1 MGTPHST
8 FNPCTVFSSDIFK
21 LKMKCFAIFF
31 AIIATAAAEAESEP
45 WLGYGYGGYGGLG
58 LGYGGA
64 GLGISGLGLGYGA
77 GIAGGYGYAA
87 PAVAAAALPIA
98 AAAPAAYAVAA
109 PAAAVSTASLRA
121 VPGAPTASQ
130 FRKGDEYGNQAFGYN
145 NPNSARSESGN
156 YNPPVSVSGSY
167 TNKATGATINYI
179 ADEAGFRV
187 VPGRKRRS
195 AGVPGVRYEIKYNP
209 GYAHGYFVIPA
220 LGY

>member
-1 MGTPHST
+1 MGTPLGT
-8 FNPCTVFSSDIFK
+8 FNPCTLFSSDIFK

-77 GIAGGYGYAA
+77 GIAGGYGY
-87 PAVAAAALPIA
+87 
-98 AAAPAAYAVAA
+98 AA

>member
-1 MGTPHST
+1 MGTPLGT
-8 FNPCTVFSSDIFK
+8 FNPCTLFSSDIFK

-98 AAAPAAYAVAA
+98 AAAAYAVAA

-156 YNPPVSVSGSY
+156 YNPPVSVTGSY

>member
-1 MGTPHST
+1 MGTPLGTVNH
-8 FNPCTVFSSDIFK
+8 CTLFSSDIFK

-31 AIIATAAAEAESEP
+31 AIIATAAAEATAEAESEP

-87 PAVAAAALPIA
+87 P
-98 AAAPAAYAVAA
+98 A

>member
-1 MGTPHST
+1 MGTPLGTVNH
-8 FNPCTVFSSDIFK
+8 CTLFSSDIFK

-31 AIIATAAAEAESEP
+31 AIIATAAAEATAEAESEP

-87 PAVAAAALPIA
+87 PAVATAALP
-98 AAAPAAYAVAA
+98 V
-109 PAAAVSTASLRA
+109 AAVSTASLRA

-195 AGVPGVRYEIKYNP
+195 AGVRR
-209 GYAHGYFVIPA
+209 
-220 LGY
+220 

>member
-1 MGTPHST
+1 MGTPLGT
-8 FNPCTVFSSDIFK
+8 FNPCTLFSSDIFK

-77 GIAGGYGYAA
+77 GIAGGY
-87 PAVAAAALPIA
+87 AAAALPIA
-98 AAAPAAYAVAA
+98 AAAPA
-109 PAAAVSTASLRA
+109 ASLRA

-145 NPNSARSESGN
+145 PNSARAESGN
-156 YNPPVSVSGSY
+156 PAAGVVTGSY
-167 TNKATGATINYI
+167 TNKATGTTINYV
-179 ADEAGFRV
+179 ADALGFRV

-195 AGVPGVRYEIKYNP
+195 VPAVRYEIKYNP

>member
-45 WLGYGYGGYGGLG
+45 WLGY
-58 LGYGGA
+58 GYGGA

-187 VPGRKRRS
+187 VPGRKGRS

>member
-1 MGTPHST
+1 MGTPLGT
-8 FNPCTVFSSDIFK
+8 FNPCTLFSSDSFE

-64 GLGISGLGLGYGA
+64 GLGISGLGYGA

-98 AAAPAAYAVAA
+98 AAAPA
-109 PAAAVSTASLRA
+109 ASLRA

>member
-98 AAAPAAYAVAA
+98 TGAPA
-109 PAAAVSTASLRA
+109 
-121 VPGAPTASQ
+121 ASQ

-179 ADEAGFRV
+179 AEEAGFRV

>member
-1 MGTPHST
+1 MG
-8 FNPCTVFSSDIFK
+8 
-21 LKMKCFAIFF
+21 
-31 AIIATAAAEAESEP
+31 IIATAAAEAESEP
-45 WLGYGYGGYGGLG
+45 WLGYGYG
-58 LGYGGA
+58 GYGGA

-87 PAVAAAALPIA
+87 PAVAAAAL
-98 AAAPAAYAVAA
+98 AAYAVAA

-187 VPGRKRRS
+187 VPGRRGDQPASQALDTKS
-195 AGVPGVRYEIKYNP
+195 STTQDMPTVTSSSQPWDIK
-209 GYAHGYFVIPA
+209 
-220 LGY
+220 

>member
-1 MGTPHST
+1 
-8 FNPCTVFSSDIFK
+8 
-21 LKMKCFAIFF
+21 MKCFVVLF
-31 AIIATAAAEAESEP
+31 AIVAAAVAESDP

-64 GLGISGLGLGYGA
+64 GLGYSGLGLGYGA
-77 GIAGGYGYAA
+77 GYASGYGYAA
-87 PAVAAAALPIA
+87 PAVSAAAVPVA
-98 AAAPAAYAVAA
+98 AAAPVAVAA
-109 PAAAVSTASLRA
+109 PVAYASGAVSTASIRA
-121 VPGAPTASQ
+121 APGAPTTSQ

-156 YNPPVSVSGSY
+156 PALGAVTGSY
-167 TNKATGATINYI
+167 TNKATGTTINYV
-179 ADEAGFRV
+179 ADAAGFRV

-195 AGVPGVRYEIKYNP
+195 VPAVRYEIKYNP

>member
-1 MGTPHST
+1 MGTPLGT
-8 FNPCTVFSSDIFK
+8 FNPCTLFSSDIFK

-58 LGYGGA
+58 LGYG
-64 GLGISGLGLGYGA
+64 A

-87 PAVAAAALPIA
+87 PAVAAAALPLA

-109 PAAAVSTASLRA
+109 PAAAVPTASLRA

-187 VPGRKRRS
+187 VPGRRGDQPASQALDTKS
-195 AGVPGVRYEIKYNP
+195 STTQDMPTVTSSSQPWDIK
-209 GYAHGYFVIPA
+209 
-220 LGY
+220 

>member
-1 MGTPHST
+1 MGTPLGT
-8 FNPCTVFSSDIFK
+8 FNPCTLFSSDIFK

-31 AIIATAAAEAESEP
+31 AIIAEATAEAESEP

-58 LGYGGA
+58 LGYG
-64 GLGISGLGLGYGA
+64 A

-87 PAVAAAALPIA
+87 PAVSAAALPIA